1 MGPKIHENW
10 KVRKESNLLDCGI
23 NFHVSIKLP
32 NLRRTMIL
40 IDAIAFGLS
49 VLIIELIVF
58 LPTVDLID
66 AEPLNDLSAQLLP
79 QPITS

>member
-1 MGPKIHENW
+1 
-10 KVRKESNLLDCGI
+10 
-23 NFHVSIKLP
+23 
-32 NLRRTMIL
+32 MIL

-58 LPTVDLID
+58 LPTVDLTD

>member
-1 MGPKIHENW
+1 
-10 KVRKESNLLDCGI
+10 
-23 NFHVSIKLP
+23 
-32 NLRRTMIL
+32 MIL
-40 IDAIAFGLS
+40 IDTIAFGLS

-79 QPITS
+79 QPITSQRNIWLTSGFYWIPL